1 MRLAGHIPLHRPL
14 RLFCSCS
21 GMTVIIMAQF
31 GKSGDK
37 TATYQAVFSA
47 LEQSLANGGQLRG
60 ALFWRWNED
69 GGSDLN
75 TVYTNDSTWR
85 YAPQALE
92 PPSSSPCNLV
102 SWASRTLE
110 VQHIALSLLALLYSV
125 QRADQV

>member
-1 MRLAGHIPLHRPL
+1 MLPIFQLASACCWLSPLSLCSRLL
-14 RLFCSCS
+14 RLCSSCGVS
-21 GMTVIIMAQF
+21 VTIVTQF

-85 YAPQALE
+85 Y
-92 PPSSSPCNLV
+92 SPATSQNPISTYFV
-102 SWASRTLE
+102 SWARGD
-110 VQHIALSLLALLYSV
+110 A
-125 QRADQV
+125 